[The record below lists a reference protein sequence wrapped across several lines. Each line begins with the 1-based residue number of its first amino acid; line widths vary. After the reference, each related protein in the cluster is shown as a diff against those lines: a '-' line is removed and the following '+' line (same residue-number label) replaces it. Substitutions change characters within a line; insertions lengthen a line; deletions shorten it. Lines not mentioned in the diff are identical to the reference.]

1 MFIVVENYIA
11 LADYLQTRVESHPNL
26 EMMSTRQWS
35 NVCIRYTAES
45 IDHDEINSNLR
56 DRLVKSGNFMISQSN
71 IGENTILRPV
81 IANPSVRKETIDN
94 LVDEITKIGDDIVRG
109 IPFSK

>member
-1 MFIVVENYIA
+1 MQGGQDWLKITL
-11 LADYLQTRVESHPNL
+11 LADYLETRVESHPNL

-56 DRLVKSGNFMISQSN
+56 TDS
-71 IGENTILRPV
+71 
-81 IANPSVRKETIDN
+81 
-94 LVDEITKIGDDIVRG
+94 
-109 IPFSK
+109 